1 MTHVSSLCVYC
12 GSRTGT
18 DHAYRQAAEQLGRL
32 MAQHRIR
39 LVYGGGRIGLMG
51 VLADAVLAGG
61 GSVVGI
67 IPHHLEARE
76 VGHRGVGEL
85 RVVDS
90 MHSRK
95 NEMFALADA
104 FAVLPGGLGTLDETF
119 EILTWR
125 QLELHDKP
133 IVLVNIAGYWDPFLK
148 LLERIDNTGFM
159 APECW
164 RLFVVVERPEDV
176 IATIRRLPPP
186 AVAEAPELL

>member
-18 DHAYRQAAEQLGRL
+18 DPAYRQAAEQLGRL

-76 VGHRGVGEL
+76 VGHHGVGEL